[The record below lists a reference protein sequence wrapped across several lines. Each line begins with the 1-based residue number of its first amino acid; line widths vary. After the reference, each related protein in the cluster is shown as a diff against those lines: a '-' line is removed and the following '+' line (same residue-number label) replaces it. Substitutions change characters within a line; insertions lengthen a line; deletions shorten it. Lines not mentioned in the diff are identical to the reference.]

1 MTITGVPTTPQN
13 SAFDVTI
20 TFSED
25 VTGFAAA
32 DIAFTNSGGVGDTAA
47 ATATLKADSDDN
59 DATYTAT
66 ITPTGTGSLSI
77 QVPAN
82 AAVDAANNGNTASRT
97 HTVDVDTV
105 RPTVTITNV
114 PTTPQGIAFDVTI
127 TFSEAVTGFT
137 ASDITFSGTGTAD
150 ATATLSGTGTTYTVT
165 ITPTGNG
172 VLRFQVPENV
182 AVDAANNDNT
192 ASTVKS
198 TNLTPAQQA
207 ITIDI
212 TRPSV
217 TITGIPSTT
226 QNSAFDVTITF
237 SEDVTGFAAADI
249 AFTNSG
255 GVGDTAAA
263 AATLKADSDD
273 NDATYTATIT
283 PTGTGSLSI
292 QVPANAAVNAAN
304 NGNTASN
311 THTVAVDA
319 DPPTVTITG
328 VPTTPQNSA
337 FDVRY
342 F

>member
-66 ITPTGTGSLSI
+66 ITPTGTGSLKI

-82 AAVDAANNGNTASRT
+82 AAVDAANNGNTASSP
-97 HTVDVDTV
+97 HTVAVDADL
-105 RPTVTITNV
+105 PTVTITGV
-114 PTTPQGIAFDVTI
+114 PTTP
-127 TFSEAVTGFT
+127 
-137 ASDITFSGTGTAD
+137 
-150 ATATLSGTGTTYTVT
+150 
-165 ITPTGNG
+165 
-172 VLRFQVPENV
+172 
-182 AVDAANNDNT
+182 
-192 ASTVKS
+192 
-198 TNLTPAQQA
+198 
-207 ITIDI
+207 
-212 TRPSV
+212 
-217 TITGIPSTT
+217 

-292 QVPANAAVNAAN
+292 QVPANA
-304 NGNTASN
+304 
-311 THTVAVDA
+311 
-319 DPPTVTITG
+319 
-328 VPTTPQNSA
+328 QWM
-337 FDVRY
+337 R
-342 F
+342 